1 MPFPVTNALPPIA
14 VPAAARTPLASGD
27 PAGNSGFS
35 AMVTAAIA
43 NVESSDRAAKAAASD
58 LLIGGKG
65 EIHEVALVAQRAELT
80 LELFQQVRNKLVQ
93 AYQEVM
99 RMPM

>member
-1 MPFPVTNALPPIA
+1 MIQPTTPHISADAAMSA
-14 VPAAARTPLASGD
+14 VPSAINAS
-27 PAGNSGFS
+27 ASATGFS
-35 AMVTAAIA
+35 DLLSAAIYT
-43 NVESSDRAAKAAASD
+43 VESSRDVARTATQD
-58 LLIGGKG
+58 LLMNGKG
-65 EIHEVALVAQRAELT
+65 EIHEVALLGQRAELT

>member
-1 MPFPVTNALPPIA
+1 MPAPVSAPIQPAIAL
-14 VPAAARTPLASGD
+14 ARTGTPVAAPTSAS
-27 PAGNSGFS
+27 AGFADLISE
-35 AMVTAAIA
+35 AIN
-43 NVESSDRAAKAAASD
+43 NVEKADQAAKTATAD

-65 EIHEVALVAQRAELT
+65 EVHEVAIAAQRAELS

>member
-1 MPFPVTNALPPIA
+1 MSSPVTAPIRPAIALAHA
-14 VPAAARTPLASGD
+14 VAPTTGLSTASG
-27 PAGNSGFS
+27 GFADLIS
-35 AMVTAAIA
+35 EAI
-43 NVESSDRAAKAAASD
+43 NKVEQADQAAKTATAD

-65 EIHEVALVAQRAELT
+65 EVHEVALAAQRAELSM
-80 LELFQQVRNKLVQ
+80 ELFQQVRNKLVQ